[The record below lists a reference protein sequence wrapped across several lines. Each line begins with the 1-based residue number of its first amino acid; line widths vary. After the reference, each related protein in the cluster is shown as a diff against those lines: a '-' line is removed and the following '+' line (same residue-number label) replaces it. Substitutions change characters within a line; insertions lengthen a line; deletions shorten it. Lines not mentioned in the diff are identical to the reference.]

1 MILIINSLIK
11 KNLSVAAEAKKR
23 KIGDYKFVIRG
34 LLFGVVFSN
43 YLCVNSINSF
53 LCGEK
58 IYD

>member
-1 MILIINSLIK
+1 LAEAGAARKQL
-11 KNLSVAAEAKKR
+11 LSPPAAEAKKK
-23 KIGDYKFVIRG
+23 KIGDYKLVIRG
-34 LLFGVVFSN
+34 LLFVVVFSN